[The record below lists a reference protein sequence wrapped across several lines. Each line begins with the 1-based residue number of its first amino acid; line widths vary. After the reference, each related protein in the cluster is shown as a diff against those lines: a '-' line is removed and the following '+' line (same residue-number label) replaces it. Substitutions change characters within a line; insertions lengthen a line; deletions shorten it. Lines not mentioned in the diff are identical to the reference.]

1 MRTTR
6 WHRWTRTAALVA
18 ASTLLLVTAGCSDD
32 AWGDDDADASESSS
46 ATSEATDESDTTDAT
61 DGLTLGT
68 EEPSDEGDEGDES
81 DEGDEGDET
90 EPIETPTVSDD
101 FCTNIQSMLD
111 SLDGLFGTF
120 EEGDYEAYVAWA
132 RSFEELGGAIVET
145 APADQ
150 AANVDAAVTPLV
162 ELAEEVAA
170 LDPSDTEAID
180 EAFNKGFTQ
189 SGKKAD
195 RAGNQILEH
204 CGIDPE
210 TLESE

>member
-1 MRTTR
+1 MRTNHWSPWT
-6 WHRWTRTAALVA
+6 RWTRTSALFA
-18 ASTLLLVTAGCSDD
+18 ASALLLVTAGCSDD
-32 AWGDDDADASESSS
+32 SAGDDDADASESSS
-46 ATSEATDESDTTDAT
+46 ATSETTEESEATDAT

-68 EEPSDEGDEGDES
+68 EET
-81 DEGDEGDET
+81 DET
-90 EPIETPTVSDD
+90 DATEPVDTPTVSDD
-101 FCTNIQSMLD
+101 FCTNVQTMLD

-150 AANVDAAVTPLV
+150 QANVDAAVTPLV
-162 ELAEEVAA
+162 ELAEEVAT

-180 EAFNKGFTQ
+180 EAFNEAFTQ
-189 SGKKAD
+189 SGKNAD

-210 TLESE
+210 TLESD

>member
-1 MRTTR
+1 MRTNR
-6 WHRWTRTAALVA
+6 WSLWTRWTRTSALVA
-18 ASTLLLVTAGCSDD
+18 VSALLLVTAGCSDD
-32 AWGDDDADASESSS
+32 SSGDDDADAPESSS
-46 ATSEATDESDTTDAT
+46 ATTDAT
-61 DGLTLGT
+61 EESDATATEGLTLGT
-68 EEPSDEGDEGDES
+68 EEPSD
-81 DEGDEGDET
+81 DET
-90 EPIETPTVSDD
+90 DETDETDELETATVSDD
-101 FCTNIQSMLD
+101 FCTNIETMLA